1 VNHPCPALEHFDQE
15 HFGKPWESG
24 LSRLKG
30 KFHEDEGCGG
40 RRETAGC
47 WPTRLVKKI
56 PGACGAKMKQFFGI
70 NQANFDEQTFCY
82 NESFYCSI

>member
-1 VNHPCPALEHFDQE
+1 MNHPCPALEHFDQE
-15 HFGKPWESG
+15 HFGKPWEAG
-24 LSRLKG
+24 LSLLKG
-30 KFHEDEGCGG
+30 KFHEDEGGGG
-40 RRETAGC
+40 RRETAGW
-47 WPTRLVKKI
+47 WPIRLVKRI